1 MSEMLESLSQALQAG
16 KIKDVGQ
23 LTQQALDQGLPPKDI
38 LQKGLLAGMDVVG
51 KKFKAGDMFIPEVLR
66 CAKAMHA
73 ALDILR
79 PVLAEGDSEHS
90 ATFVIATVEGDLHDI
105 GKNLVAMML
114 EGAGFTVIDLGIDQ
128 KSQTIVEA
136 VRQHQPEL
144 LGLSALLTTTIPK
157 MEEVIQSLEQAG
169 LRDQVKVMVGGA
181 PVTEDYARKI
191 GADGYAPNAAT
202 AVDKAREFVQA
213 AK

>member
-1 MSEMLESLSQALQAG
+1 MTETLESLSQALQAG
-16 KIKDVGQ
+16 KINDVAE
-23 LTQQALDQGLPPKDI
+23 LTRQAMDQGVPPRDI
-38 LQKGLLAGMDVVG
+38 LQQGLLAGMDVVG

-66 CAKAMHA
+66 CAKAMHS

-79 PVLAEGDSEHS
+79 PSLAEGDGDTK
-90 ATFVIATVEGDLHDI
+90 AIFLIATVEGDLHDI

-128 KSQTIVEA
+128 KASSIVEA
-136 VRQHQPEL
+136 VQQHRPQL

-157 MEEVIQSLEQAG
+157 MEEVIQALESAG

-181 PVTEDYARKI
+181 PVTEDYAQKI

-202 AVDKAREFVQA
+202 AVDKAREFVQVS
-213 AK
+213 